1 MMMLSEATLAMQ
13 GSLSGADLLF
23 DSVEFDTRRIRP
35 GALFF
40 AIHGER
46 QNGHQFIA
54 QAMQKK
60 AISSVVDEA
69 FSEQAG
75 TNHIRVEDTTLALGK
90 LARHWRNKFDCP
102 VVGITGSNGKTTVS
116 QMVSTI
122 FAEQLPGVAPQ
133 GSFNN
138 HWGVPLTLL
147 TLRESDRS
155 AVIEMGMNH
164 PGELSYLGEIVRP
177 SVALITNAA
186 AAHLEGLGSIEGVAL
201 AKGEIIDSVEKTGVV
216 ILNRDDDFYT
226 QWRIRAGQRGVI
238 SFGAHDRADVRVVSS
253 DKEDLVLNIK
263 AQDYAF
269 EYALPGWHNK
279 MNAAAAVAVA
289 IAVGLPMKPI
299 RDGLARVR
307 AVSGRLDMT
316 SLENGLVVIDD
327 SYNANQA
334 SMQAAIEVLTSRT
347 GLKIL
352 VLGGMGELG
361 DSSADIHR
369 EIGTFAKSQG
379 VDILLTLVD
388 QSGAAYVSDMANY
401 LQGFGEQAMPFSN
414 VSMLA
419 DKIRML
425 AQGPATVL
433 VKGSR
438 FAAMERVV
446 EALELSEVQAC

>member
-1 MMMLSEATLAMQ
+1 MMMLSEASVAMQ

-23 DSVEFDTRRIRP
+23 DSVEFDTRRIAP

-54 QAMQKK
+54 QAMQNK
-60 AISSVVDEA
+60 AVSSVVDEV
-69 FSEQAG
+69 FSGQED
-75 TNHIRVEDTTLALGK
+75 TSHIRVEDTTLALGK
-90 LARHWRNKFDCP
+90 LAGHWRSKFDCP

-122 FAEQLPGVAPQ
+122 FAEHLPGIAPQ

-147 TLRESDRS
+147 KLRKSDRS

-201 AKGEIIDSVEKTGVV
+201 AKGEIIDSVEKAGVV
-216 ILNRDDDFYT
+216 ILNRDDDFYS
-226 QWRIRAGQRGVI
+226 QWRTRAGQRGVI
-238 SFGAHDRADVRVVSS
+238 SFGAHDRADVRIVAS
-253 DKEDLVLNIK
+253 DKDDLVLNIA
-263 AQDYAF
+263 AQDFTF

-289 IAVGLPMKPI
+289 IAVGLPMNSI
-299 RDGLARVR
+299 GDGLARVS
-307 AVSGRLDMT
+307 AVSGRLDMMT
-316 SLENGLVVIDD
+316 LENGLVVIDD

-334 SMQAAIEVLTSRT
+334 SMQAAIEVLASRE

-361 DSSADIHR
+361 SASADIHR
-369 EIGTFAKSQG
+369 EIGTFAHSRG

-388 QSGAAYVSDMANY
+388 QSGVAYVSDMANY
-401 LQGFGEQAMPFSN
+401 LQGFGAQAMAFSN
-414 VSMLA
+414 ASMLVN
-419 DKIRML
+419 KIRML
-425 AQGPATVL
+425 AQGPTTVL

-446 EALELSEVQAC
+446 EALKQPEVQAC